1 MIFGCAIEEEMIS
14 LEEYKKQHA
23 GEKFLINRAK
33 GLGEKNG
40 EELEYCLLNERTRN
54 VQQLIVEDFAETDR
68 LLEILMGPSV
78 PPRREYLLQHGEE
91 ANID

>member
-1 MIFGCAIEEEMIS
+1 MVSTHRNMR
-14 LEEYKKQHA
+14 YYV
-23 GEKFLINRAK
+23 GEQDPD
-33 GLGEKNG
+33 
-40 EELEYCLLNERTRN
+40 ELEMCLLKDETRN